1 MVQNGGCD
9 GGMAAK
15 RQQPLSTVRELLA
28 PGIYDVSCSWAA
40 GVDIKLFVAVLKPNK
55 QWASIS
61 TVYLRGPSC
70 SPVPRS
76 IGALYD

>member
-1 MVQNGGCD
+1 MVQDGGCD

-15 RQQPLSTVRELLA
+15 RQQPLNTVRELLA
-28 PGIYDVSCSWAA
+28 PGIYNVSCSRAA
-40 GVDIKLFVAVLKPNK
+40 GVDIKLFVAVLEPNK
-55 QWASIS
+55 QWAIS

-76 IGALYD
+76 I